1 MAWYV
6 FALVDAVPSRRAGK
20 GLTGPLSIRKLA
32 GAFAV
37 VERRADVPPVE
48 FGSLKKHQDVVTRLA
63 GQVPAILP
71 VRFGTLL
78 EDEHLDEATSE
89 RDDEI
94 AEAFDL
100 VRGRVQFTWR
110 IVGGGRSEVGG
121 RRSEV
126 GGRRSEAGVSAGAL
140 AKAEDRNTG
149 SAAALAKSGTAYLR
163 RAARAA
169 NPAPPAAFRALR
181 PKLASLATRQRY
193 QPGTPAIPEAVYH
206 LVDKRNVDRYVAAAA
221 ALEESSR
228 LLAVTG
234 PFPPFA
240 FAPEIL

>member
-6 FALVDAVPSRRAGK
+6 FALVDAIPSRRAGK
-20 GLTGPLSIRKLA
+20 GLSGPLSIRKLA

-37 VERRADVPPVE
+37 VERRADVPPIA
-48 FGSLKKHQDVVTRLA
+48 FGSLTKHQDVVARLA
-63 GQVPAILP
+63 AQVPAILP

-78 EDEHLDEATSE
+78 ESEHLEEAAGE

-110 IVGGGRSEVGG
+110 TAGGGRSEAGG
-121 RRSEV
+121 RKT
-126 GGRRSEAGVSAGAL
+126 G
-140 AKAEDRNTG
+140 KADT
-149 SAAALAKSGTAYLR
+149 LPKTGTAYLR

-169 NPAPPAAFRALR
+169 NPAPPAAFRALGR
-181 PKLASLATRQRY
+181 KLAPLVTKQRY

-206 LVDKRNVDRYVAAAA
+206 LVDKTKVDRYVAAAA
-221 ALEESSR
+221 ALKTESSR
-228 LLAVTG
+228 FTVTG

>member
-6 FALVDAVPSRRAGK
+6 FALVDALPSRRGGK
-20 GLTGPLSIRKLA
+20 GLTGPLSIRKLSS
-32 GAFAV
+32 AFVV

-48 FGSLKKHQDVVTRLA
+48 FGTLKKHQDVVTRLA

-78 EDEHLDEATSE
+78 EPEDLEEAVQD

-110 IVGGGRSEVGG
+110 EARGARREARSAGGGARGA
-121 RRSEV
+121 RREQP
-126 GGRRSEAGVSAGAL
+126 
-140 AKAEDRNTG
+140 
-149 SAAALAKSGTAYLR
+149 KSGAEYLR

-169 NPAPPAAFRALR
+169 NPPLPPAFKPLRARLR
-181 PKLASLATRQRY
+181 PLIIAERFQPATTSIPDSL
-193 QPGTPAIPEAVYH
+193 YH
-206 LVDKRNVDRYVAAAA
+206 LVDRPRAERYAVAAD
-221 ALEESSR
+221 ALKGVR
-228 LLAVTG
+228 PTLIVTG

-240 FAPEIL
+240 FTSDLL

>member
-1 MAWYV
+1 MMAWYV
-6 FALVDAVPSRRAGK
+6 FALVDAIPSRRAGK
-20 GLTGPLSIRKLA
+20 GLTGPLSIRTVA

-48 FGSLKKHQDVVTRLA
+48 FGSLKKHQDVVARLA
-63 GQVPAILP
+63 AQVPAILP

-78 EDEHLDEATSE
+78 ESEHFAEATNE

-94 AEAFDL
+94 AEAFDV
-100 VRGRVQFTWR
+100 VRDRVQFTWR
-110 IVGGGRSEVGG
+110 IVGGRLAHRSVSEGGRSGIG
-121 RRSEV
+121 DRKT
-126 GGRRSEAGVSAGAL
+126 GNAGAL
-140 AKAEDRNTG
+140 AT
-149 SAAALAKSGTAYLR
+149 SGTAYLR

-181 PKLASLATRQRY
+181 PKLAPLFTKQRY

-206 LVDKRNVDRYVAAAA
+206 LVDKANVDRYVAAAA
-221 ALEESSR
+221 ALRKTSP
-228 LLAVTG
+228 LLTVTG

>member
-6 FALVDAVPSRRAGK
+6 FALVDALPATRAGQ

-48 FGSLKKHQDVVTRLA
+48 FGSLKKHQEVVARLA
-63 GQVPAILP
+63 RQVPAILP

-78 EDEHLDEATSE
+78 EDDHLDEATSE

-94 AEAFDL
+94 ADAFDL
-100 VRGRVQFTWR
+100 VRDRVQFTWR
-110 IVGGGRSEVGG
+110 INRGSVIGDRGSE
-121 RRSEV
+121 RR
-126 GGRRSEAGVSAGAL
+126 GAR
-140 AKAEDRNTG
+140 KAQRDPPKTG
-149 SAAALAKSGTAYLR
+149 ADYLR
-163 RAARAA
+163 RAAKAA
-169 NPAPPAAFRALR
+169 NPPPPAAFRALR
-181 PKLASLATRQRY
+181 PTLAPLMTKQRY

-206 LVDKRNVDRYVAAAA
+206 LVDKANVDRYAAAAA
-221 ALEESSR
+221 ALKKTHPS
-228 LLAVTG
+228 LAVTG